1 MILIFFCYFKAYR
14 NFEIPEEFIYL
25 WKYMSECYNTK
36 AFKESCPY
44 DQDIILAYEGK
55 VQIKPLAKNPTLQ
68 RASTT
73 ISIPSSITD

>member
-1 MILIFFCYFKAYR
+1 MAD
-14 NFEIPEEFIYL
+14 
-25 WKYMSECYNTK
+25 CYNTK

-44 DQDIILAYEGK
+44 DQDIVLAYEGK

-73 ISIPSSITD
+73 LTLPTSIDN

>member
-1 MILIFFCYFKAYR
+1 MTSLYK
-14 NFEIPEEFIYL
+14 
-25 WKYMSECYNTK
+25 KTSYNTK

-55 VQIKPLAKNPTLQ
+55 VQVKPLAKNPTLQ

-73 ISIPSSITD
+73 LTLPSSIDN